1 MIPEDEKFKLV
12 TLANKIK
19 VNQSNAL
26 YTESVAAVFKSK
38 EPEKKTE
45 TRDVLNRYKQESNVS
60 TRTRRAAYKEA
71 ENRTLYRLINRIPF
85 HTNVKRFGILLGSI
99 AAWASLLLAEE
110 KDIITIA
117 GIFYFDQE
125 VIFGRYVLVEGVQL
139 HHILIFLIATYTITS
154 LWKMLAC
161 FRTNLPG
168 SPTSGFQMALQALPF
183 FVETRLILGI
193 FHGKQERLTLEEEI
207 AKEALKEEPD
217 WNLIVSKAERSEEA
231 EREVERLEKQKK
243 AIGVSNCISDILQ
256 AACLSCLILRP
267 DLRTRGIFTNKTI
280 QRLFPNLEL
289 VIMKLLVLWNLTS
302 PCLRIRSFINGH
314 KQGLL
319 GPAGVCLLLSVILN
333 MLPYFVTMV
342 VLGSKS
348 PFLIPTFLVFFS
360 LVALLIKLFIDIDFH
375 GLAVQE
381 QINHTFCATLFIV
394 TTTRTTKDA
403 AAKDSAREVGFFYL
417 VNLLHWLLTIPI
429 YLLFPGIFQE
439 IDKMKL
445 PVSNS
450 TIVHLVVPL
459 SILLSALLRSA
470 HYMKDGWAFGR
481 QRTCETIAEGFLR

>member
-99 AAWASLLLAEE
+99 AAWACLLLAEE

-154 LWKMLAC
+154 LWKMLVC

-256 AACLSCLILRP
+256 AACLSCLILRS

-280 QRLFPNLEL
+280 QTLLPNLEL

-302 PCLRIRSFINGH
+302 SCLRIRSFINGH
-314 KQGLL
+314 KQGVL
-319 GPAGVCLLLSVILN
+319 GLAGISLLLSIFLN
-333 MLPYFVTMV
+333 VFPYFVSMV
-342 VLGSKS
+342 VLGSTS
-348 PFLIPTFLVFFS
+348 PFLIPTFLVFNTLFVL
-360 LVALLIKLFIDIDFH
+360 LVKVYIDTDFR
-375 GLAVQE
+375 GLSIQE
-381 QINHTFCATLFIV
+381 MVTHTLCATLFVV
-394 TTTRTTKDA
+394 TSRTRKGTTEVKN
-403 AAKDSAREVGFFYL
+403 SVREVVFYYLANL
-417 VNLLHWLLTIPI
+417 VHWLLTIPT
-429 YLLFPGIFQE
+429 YLIFPELLAE
-439 IDKMKL
+439 ITKMKL

-450 TIVHLVVPL
+450 SIVYLMVPL
-459 SILLSALLRSA
+459 SILLSAILRAA

-481 QRTCETIAEGFLR
+481 RRSCQTTAEGLLR